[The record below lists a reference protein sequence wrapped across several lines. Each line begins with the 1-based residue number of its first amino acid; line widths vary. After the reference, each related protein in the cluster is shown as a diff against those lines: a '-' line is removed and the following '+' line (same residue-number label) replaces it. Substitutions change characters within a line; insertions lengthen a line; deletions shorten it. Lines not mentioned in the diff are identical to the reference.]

1 MTWLAPWALFGGAL
15 GILGIVAA
23 HLLSR
28 QRPRAMAL
36 ATARFLPSGMLEATT
51 LQRMPQ
57 DRWWMLLRLLIVALL
72 ALGAAQPVLTGR
84 KVPTRTVLLLDRTL
98 PADAQRTA
106 MAGLTAEDVVIAFD
120 TAGVLQTVGSLTTVI
135 AQRAS
140 LSAALATL
148 VRVRDSLALG
158 ATDVRVMAASR
169 FAAVSIDPATEQL
182 RALLQDSI
190 TLMPVAVAADSA
202 PARGAITVRA
212 EGDDP
217 VAATALLLGDS
228 AARAN
233 TLIERRSVVTPADLA
248 DAEGGATVVHWPA
261 RVARGAP
268 RLQGMTVGRSTWI
281 APLERDTTT
290 AAPPG
295 ARAIGWWADGV
306 PAVWQRDT
314 GTGCLLTVHAAL
326 PAAGDH
332 SLSLSAQDWLRTLV
346 TACDRD
352 TTGVNPAPNW
362 LAPAPRGGAASVIQQ
377 SLASGIA
384 PWLVVAGLVLAAM
397 ELLLRAVRRT

>member
-1 MTWLAPWALFGGAL
+1 
-15 GILGIVAA
+15 
-23 HLLSR
+23 
-28 QRPRAMAL
+28 
-36 ATARFLPSGMLEATT
+36 
-51 LQRMPQ
+51 
-57 DRWWMLLRLLIVALL
+57 MLLRVLIVALL

-106 MAGLTAEDVVIAFD
+106 VAGLGAEDAVIAFD
-120 TAGVLQTVGSLTTVI
+120 TMGALQTVTSVTPLVT
-135 AQRAS
+135 QRAS

-158 ATDVRVMAASR
+158 ATDVRVMVASR
-169 FAAVSIDPATEQL
+169 FASVSIDPASAQL

-190 TLMPVAVAADSA
+190 TLMPVTLAAGSA

-228 AARAN
+228 AARVN
-233 TLIERRSVVTPADLA
+233 TLIERGSVATPADLA
-248 DAEGGATVVHWPA
+248 AAEGGATVVHWPA
-261 RVARGAP
+261 LVARGAP
-268 RLQGMTVGRSTWI
+268 RLEGITVGRSTWI

-290 AAPPG
+290 PAPSG
-295 ARAIGWWADGV
+295 ARAIGWWADGA
-306 PAVWQRDT
+306 PAVWRRDT

-352 TTGVNPAPNW
+352 TTRANPAPNW
-362 LAPAPRGGAASVIQQ
+362 LAPAPRGEAASVIQQ
-377 SLASGIA
+377 SLASDIA
-384 PWLVVAGLVLAAM
+384 PWLVVAGLVLAAV
-397 ELLLRAVRRT
+397 ELVLRAVRRT